1 MGNLEGMAAM
11 GRGGARGIARPI
23 CLALAHEG
31 PRVAIADILL
41 DNAQSVCREIEA
53 GGGKAVALQVDLTKR
68 AEVERMVE
76 AALGAFGQLNILV
89 NNAGWDK
96 LEFVLDSEEETW
108 EKVLAINFKSVIYTC
123 KAVLPHMVAQNGGKV
138 VNVASDAGRVG
149 SLGEAVY
156 AGAKGAIIAFS
167 KSLAREMARY
177 RINVN
182 VVCPGLT
189 ETPLLEKS
197 RSEMPNVVEAIG
209 RSVPLRRLGEPE
221 DVARAVAFLASPAAD
236 YITGQTLS
244 VSGGLTMA

>member
-1 MGNLEGMAAM
+1 VTVWL
-11 GRGGARGIARPI
+11 R
-23 CLALAHEG
+23 ALAHEG
-31 PRVAIADILL
+31 ARVAIADILL

-96 LEFVLDSEEETW
+96 LEFFLDSEEETW

-236 YITGQTLS
+236 YVTGQTLS
-244 VSGGLTMA
+244 VSGGYTMM

>member
-1 MGNLEGMAAM
+1 MTLKGKAALVTGG
-11 GRGGARGIARPI
+11 GRGIGR
-23 CLALAHEG
+23 
-31 PRVAIADILL
+31 AIALGLAREGAQVAVLDILK
-41 DNAQSVCREIEA
+41 DNATAVGREIEA
-53 GGGKAVALQVDLTKR
+53 MGVKGLALGVDLTRR
-68 AEVERMVE
+68 AEVDRAV
-76 AALGAFGQLNILV
+76 ADTLAQFGQLDIVV

-96 LEFVLDSEEETW
+96 LELFLDSEEETW
-108 EKVLAINFKSVIYTC
+108 EKILAINFKSILYVC
-123 KAVLPHMVAQNGGKV
+123 KAALPSMVQRGSGKV
-138 VNVASDAGRVG
+138 INIASDAGRVG
-149 SLGEAVY
+149 STGEAVY
-156 AGAKGAIIAFS
+156 AGTKGAIIAFS

-236 YITGQTLS
+236 YVTGQTLS